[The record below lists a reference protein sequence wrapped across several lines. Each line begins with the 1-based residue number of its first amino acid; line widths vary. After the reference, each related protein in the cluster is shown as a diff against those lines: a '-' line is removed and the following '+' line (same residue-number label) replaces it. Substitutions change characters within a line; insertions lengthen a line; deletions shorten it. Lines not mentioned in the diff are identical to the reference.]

1 MAKTIESILEY
12 LTEKVEAQHDKTD
25 SRLDSIEK
33 VLISQELNL
42 QLHMKRSDNLEE
54 IVLDMKE
61 KELKPIQR
69 HVSQVEGAVKL
80 LGLMALLITIATGLG
95 KLFGLI

>member
-25 SRLDSIEK
+25 NRLDSIEK

-42 QLHMKRSDNLEE
+42 QLHMKRSDNLES